1 MHIYLDESGDLTKG
15 KEKFFIVGS
24 FTIGDPV
31 RIRNAFRRFQR
42 RKFPKKLRYLQEIKF
57 SNPSIDD
64 KLRLRTIQNVSQ
76 QDVRIFYTYLKK
88 QNIPEQYRKAHRIH
102 ESGKLYTQIV
112 GDTLELYLPITE
124 KELWV
129 FHDPRP
135 LKGVSWAEFSYDLR
149 NRLLPN
155 LPAKA
160 RLEIKRLDSK
170 HSPLIQVADWICGA
184 LARYHEKKKHGKEFY
199 LILKNNII
207 KEKELFQDY
216 WLKRWENKKSES
228 AQ

>member
-1 MHIYLDESGDLTKG
+1 MYIFLDESGDLTKG
-15 KEKFFIVGS
+15 KEKYFIVGS
-24 FTIGDPV
+24 FTVGDPV

-42 RKFPKKLRYLQEIKF
+42 RKFPKNFRYQQEIKF
-57 SNPSIDD
+57 SNFLIND
-64 KLRLRTIQNVSQ
+64 KLRLRTIKYISQ

-88 QNIPEQYRKAHRIH
+88 QSIPEQYRKAHRIY
-102 ESGKLYTQIV
+102 ETGKLYTQIV

-124 KELWV
+124 KELWI

-135 LKGVSWAEFSYDLR
+135 LKGVSWAEFSSDLKT
-149 NRLLPN
+149 RLLPD

-160 RLEIKRLDSK
+160 RLEIQRIDSK

-184 LARYHEKKKHGKEFY
+184 LARCHEKKKHGEEFY

-216 WLKRWENKKSES
+216 WLKRWSNKKSRS